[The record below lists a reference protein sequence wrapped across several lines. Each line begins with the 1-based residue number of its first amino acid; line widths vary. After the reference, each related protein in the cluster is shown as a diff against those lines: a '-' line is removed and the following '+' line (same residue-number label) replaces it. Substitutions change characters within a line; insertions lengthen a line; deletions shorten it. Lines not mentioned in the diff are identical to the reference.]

1 MGTERIFPAGQRGR
15 EVATCLPN
23 TPIIFIKYDETSG
36 SSLYLSHACG
46 SLDTSSIAR
55 LIRGLSTAEDSC
67 NRSRAK
73 SQNRESSTA
82 KDRRPSMNEG
92 LVDFR
97 SMRGRRRAHNLLILV
112 DLFQQVVA
120 WLHPLWHVP
129 LVDPQILQLV
139 QRPLLLASRL
149 EYLRST
155 IITSTC
161 SAL

>member
-1 MGTERIFPAGQRGR
+1 
-15 EVATCLPN
+15 
-23 TPIIFIKYDETSG
+23 
-36 SSLYLSHACG
+36 
-46 SLDTSSIAR
+46 
-55 LIRGLSTAEDSC
+55 
-67 NRSRAK
+67 
-73 SQNRESSTA
+73 
-82 KDRRPSMNEG
+82 MNEG

-129 LVDPQILQLV
+129 LVDPQVLQLV

-155 IITSTC
+155 IITSTS